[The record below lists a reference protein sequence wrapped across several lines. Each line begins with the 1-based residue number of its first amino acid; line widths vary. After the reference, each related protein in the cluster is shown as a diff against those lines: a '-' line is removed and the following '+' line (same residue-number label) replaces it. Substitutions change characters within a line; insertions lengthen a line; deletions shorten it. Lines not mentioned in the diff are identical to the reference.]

1 MKRTRPLAVLRS
13 HQLENDI
20 NSQEQV
26 RWEGSQRD
34 ILGAKFRLN
43 LVRTVRPALGHVQPS
58 PVLSFSFRVSVLK
71 TNERGTFGLLYD
83 VVHVHVRRVYTS

>member
-1 MKRTRPLAVLRS
+1 MFFD
-13 HQLENDI
+13 QLENEI

-26 RWEGSQRD
+26 LWKGERD
-34 ILGAKFRLN
+34 ILGAEFRLN